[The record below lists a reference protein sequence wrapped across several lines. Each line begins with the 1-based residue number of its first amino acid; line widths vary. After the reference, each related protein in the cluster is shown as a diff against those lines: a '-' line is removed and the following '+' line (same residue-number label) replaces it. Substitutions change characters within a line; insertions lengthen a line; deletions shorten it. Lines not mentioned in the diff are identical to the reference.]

1 MDEQTRRTGLDI
13 IGDVPW
19 GTHFCHFYRTKHELI
34 DVLVPY
40 FKAGL
45 ESNESCMWVTSEPL
59 VEQDAR
65 KAMSEAMPGFDRYLK
80 TGQIEIMPHDRWYL
94 QDGVFDSDR
103 VLRGW
108 VGKLDSALARGYSGL
123 RAAGNTAWLEKK
135 DWESFADYEA
145 AVTSV
150 TGKYKMVVLCSYWL
164 EKCGAAEVIEAARNH
179 AFAIVSHNGNPELVE
194 GTLYRQTR
202 EALAQLRAS
211 EERNRLLVENA
222 TEGIVVI
229 QDGEIVFANSQIT
242 EVIGHSEAGQPS
254 RPITELIH
262 PDDRQ
267 MVIEL
272 LLRTVRGEGV
282 PGTHSFR
289 IINKEGNI
297 RWIEANMALFTW
309 NGRPAVL
316 GHATDITEHRMA
328 EEELRASEERNRLLV
343 ENAAEGIAVLQDGK
357 VVFSNPKYI
366 EIVGFPEEELTSMP
380 FSELV
385 HPDDRQIVTERYLKR
400 LKGEE
405 IPPTYA
411 VRAIDKAGNVKWV
424 EATAVLFT
432 WKGSPALLAMVADIT
447 ERKKVEL
454 QVRERTKELQAFY
467 SLAEI
472 TEREGITL
480 DQLYQEF
487 INILPKS
494 WLYPEIA
501 CARIAIGASEF
512 RTTNFM
518 DSAWKQSAPV
528 KVNGAVVGRVEVG
541 YLEERPEEGE
551 GPFLKEERLLID
563 AIAERLGRITE
574 GKRAEE
580 ELQRQQKHFR
590 ALIENASDAITIAGA
605 DGTISYESPSCER
618 MSGFKPEERIGANII
633 ERIHPDD
640 IKLLSDTFSQLIR
653 HPGSTTGDEI
663 RLRHKDGT
671 WLTVEATVTNLLHD
685 PAVNGI
691 VVNLRAI
698 TERKQA
704 EEALRQSEEKY
715 RLLFE
720 NTNDA
725 IYLHEVSPV
734 GPRKIFAAN
743 EAACR
748 MLGYTR
754 EELLRMT
761 IADIDVPEHTKNI
774 PAILDRLFSEG
785 NAVFETEHLRKDGSR
800 LQVLVSIRTFYLH
813 GTMVMLSIVRDI
825 TESKGAEEALQ
836 ESEQKFRAIFDN
848 ANDGFISADP
858 ESGRFF
864 NPNRRMI
871 EMLGYE
877 SEQETRNL
885 TVSDIHPRKDLPH
898 ILREFEKHARRE
910 ISRSEDLPVKR
921 KDGSVFFASISSFL
935 VTIANKPYLSCI
947 FRDVTERKQAEEM
960 RRTFYNR
967 LVEVQEK
974 ERQTLAREL
983 HDGFGQPLIIV
994 KLYLDKERLKA
1005 PGDIDPELEQAREVL
1020 QELIHLVRNTS
1031 VNLRPTML
1039 DDLGLLPTLLWHFE
1053 RYTRQTKI
1061 SVNFRHTGLKRPLP
1075 PESCQHRLSP
1085 CAGSTDQCLSPCPS
1099 G

>member
-1 MDEQTRRTGLDI
+1 MDEQGRKTGIDI
-13 IGDVPW
+13 IGDIPW
-19 GTHFCHFYRTKHELI
+19 GTHFCHFYRTKQELI

-65 KAMSEAMPGFDRYLK
+65 KAMSEAIPDFDRYLK

-94 QDGVFDSDR
+94 RDGVFDSDR

-108 VGKLDSALARGYSGL
+108 VGKLDSALARGYDGL
-123 RAAGNTAWLEKK
+123 RLTGNTAWLEKK

-194 GTLYRQTR
+194 GTLYGQTR

-222 TEGIVVI
+222 AEGIVV
-229 QDGEIVFANSQIT
+229 F
-242 EVIGHSEAGQPS
+242 
-254 RPITELIH
+254 
-262 PDDRQ
+262 
-267 MVIEL
+267 
-272 LLRTVRGEGV
+272 
-282 PGTHSFR
+282 
-289 IINKEGNI
+289 
-297 RWIEANMALFTW
+297 
-309 NGRPAVL
+309 
-316 GHATDITEHRMA
+316 
-328 EEELRASEERNRLLV
+328 
-343 ENAAEGIAVLQDGK
+343 QDGK
-357 VVFSNPKYI
+357 VAFSNPKYI
-366 EIVGFPEEELTSMP
+366 EIVGFSEEALVSMP
-380 FSELV
+380 FMELV
-385 HPDDRQIVTERYLKR
+385 HPDDRQAAMERYGKR

-405 IPPTYA
+405 IPPTH
-411 VRAIDKAGNVKWV
+411 VLRTIDKAGNVKWV
-424 EATAVLFT
+424 EANTGLFT
-432 WKGSPALLAMVADIT
+432 WKGSSALLAMVTDIT
-447 ERKKVEL
+447 ERKRVEL

-691 VVNLRAI
+691 VVNLRDI

-754 EELLRMT
+754 EELFRMT

-864 NPNRRMI
+864 NPNRRMVD
-871 EMLGYE
+871 MLGYE

-1061 SVNFRHTGLKRPLP
+1061 SVNFRHTGLKRKFP
-1075 PESCQHRLSP
+1075 PEVTNTAYRLVQEALTNVARHAQVSEVEVMAHIRARGRSLIIEVRDHGTGFDLSKVTGKGIGLTGMYERALALNGTLTIESTP
-1085 CAGSTDQCLSPCPS
+1085 GAGTYLLAKLPLSMGKEKEIKTSKRS
-1099 G
+1099 GKNSVNG